1 MPHEDL
7 LITEQCGSLGNP
19 IKYTRQ
25 GQNGISRREIAQ
37 ESVADTLL
45 QAVLGFFREV
55 LLPHGYPDS
64 VSEDYFDY
72 QLWDTVQAFC
82 STITGIFT
90 THAILKGVGV
100 GNVEA
105 SALSATITWIMKDG
119 TGMVGRIMFA
129 WWKGNSL
136 DCNCKKWRLFA
147 DLLNDG
153 AMILELCVPHV
164 THLTTEILCLSTAMK
179 SVVGIAGGAT
189 RASIT
194 NHQAIKG
201 NMAEISAK
209 DGSQETL
216 VNLVAS
222 FTGIFLINYFTDITA
237 QWVVTF
243 LLIILHLYS
252 NYQAVTA
259 LIFKNLN
266 DLRMTLVL
274 KSYLIVNAVLGPE
287 RINKMES
294 VLLGFGTDVE
304 KFCGFKIILGRP
316 LRKTLIYYNYD
327 ELRSLTEVYKNRKY
341 LLVPDLKRRAIFVTF
356 EKGETPQDVIAG
368 YYNAVLLGLATCIYN
383 RVNLDIYSKR
393 QLHQSTPVTRLNTFM
408 KTNHN
413 SLDVPN
419 NIPPHLL
426 LTFNDFVDQETDMF
440 FTALQ
445 VNGWKTDSHS
455 LYLDEWRA
463 QWRDFDKRSL

>member
-1 MPHEDL
+1 MPNEDL
-7 LITEQCGSLGNP
+7 LITERCGSLGNS

-25 GQNGISRREIAQ
+25 GQNGITRREVTQ
-37 ESVADTLL
+37 ESVANSLL
-45 QAVLGFFREV
+45 QTVAGFFREV

-64 VSEDYFDY
+64 VSEDYFEY

-90 THAILKGVGV
+90 TQAILKGVGV
-100 GNVEA
+100 GSAEA

-119 TGMVGRIMFA
+119 TGMVGRIIFA
-129 WWKGNSL
+129 WWKGSAL

-153 AMILELCVPHV
+153 AMILELCIPNFS
-164 THLTTEILCLSTAMK
+164 HLSTEILCMSTAMK
-179 SVVGIAGGAT
+179 SVVGIAGSAT

-194 NHQAIKG
+194 NHQAVKG

-222 FTGIFLINYFTDITA
+222 FTGIFLINYFSDATT
-237 QWVVTF
+237 QWIVTF

-266 DLRMTLVL
+266 NLRMTLVL
-274 KSYLIVNAVLGPE
+274 KSYLVVNAVLGPE

-304 KFCGFKIILGRP
+304 QFCGFRIILGRP
-316 LRKTLIYYNYD
+316 LRGTLSLYNSD
-327 ELRSLTEVYKNRKY
+327 EVKSLANVYKNRKY
-341 LLVPDLKRRAIFVTF
+341 LLVPDLKKRAIYVAF
-356 EKGETPQDVIAG
+356 EQGESSQDVITA
-368 YYNAVLLGLATCIYN
+368 YYNAVLLGLATCMYN
-383 RVNLDIYSKR
+383 NVTLDIYSKR
-393 QLHQSTPVTRLNTFM
+393 QLHHSTPITRLSTFM
-408 KTNHN
+408 KSYHH
-413 SLDVPN
+413 SLDRLN
-419 NIPPHLL
+419 NIPPQLL
-426 LTFNDFVDQETDMF
+426 LTFNEFVDQELEMF
-440 FTALQ
+440 FTALH
-445 VNGWKTDSHS
+445 VNGKLLFNNDA
-455 LYLDEWRA
+455 L
-463 QWRDFDKRSL
+463 